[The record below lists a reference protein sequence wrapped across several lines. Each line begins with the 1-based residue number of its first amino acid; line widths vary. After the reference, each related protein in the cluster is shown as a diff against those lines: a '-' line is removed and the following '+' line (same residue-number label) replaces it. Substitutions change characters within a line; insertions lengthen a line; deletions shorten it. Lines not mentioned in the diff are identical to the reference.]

1 MTAPVTPEY
10 AGAAD
15 AHAAPLV
22 DQEYLREDDQSE
34 HGEEHDDQHERHV
47 GTLFENAG
55 VRSAP
60 AGARSSAR
68 AHARGV
74 VL

>member
-1 MTAPVTPEY
+1 MTASVTPEY

-15 AHAAPLV
+15 AHAASLV
-22 DQEYLREDDQSE
+22 DQEYLREDDQAE
-34 HGEEHDDQHERHV
+34 HSEEHDDQHERHV
-47 GTLFENAG
+47 GALLENAS

-60 AGARSSAR
+60 AGAGSSAR

-74 VL
+74 L

>member
-10 AGAAD
+10 PGAAD

-22 DQEYLREDDQSE
+22 DQEYLREDDQAE
-34 HGEEHDDQHERHV
+34 HGEKHDDQHERHV
-47 GTLFENAG
+47 GALLENAG

-60 AGARSSAR
+60 AGAGSSAR
-68 AHARGV
+68 AHTRG
-74 VL
+74 LIL